1 MSCPK
6 FFESIIKSLDI
17 CTFSLQAALHIW
29 TKCGP
34 SGLHLYR
41 IVSLTGAVKNVSALL
56 KTCWYWLLCGG
67 VSLFFCVEGIFWE
80 MGGKPILLEATRIC
94 CKEETEAPF

>member
-41 IVSLTGAVKNVSALL
+41 IVSLTGAVKNVSALFKNML
-56 KTCWYWLLCGG
+56 VLVIIMWWGFLIFAWRGFLGKWGKTHSTGSNKDLL
-67 VSLFFCVEGIFWE
+67 
-80 MGGKPILLEATRIC
+80 
-94 CKEETEAPF
+94 